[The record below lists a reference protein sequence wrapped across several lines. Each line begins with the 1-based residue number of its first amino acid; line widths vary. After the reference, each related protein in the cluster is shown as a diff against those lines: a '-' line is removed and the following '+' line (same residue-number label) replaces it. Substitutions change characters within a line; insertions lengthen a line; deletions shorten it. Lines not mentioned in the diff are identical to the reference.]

1 MTHLV
6 KKEIT
11 IKTHLQQN
19 SNENT
24 VYQNI
29 CESAEA
35 ILDGKFI
42 TLNAYTGREK
52 SPKLVI

>member
-29 CESAEA
+29 CESAKA